1 VTECLFLDTEFDQNV
16 ACRITVVNSA
26 GHLVIDTL
34 VKQEGAPPHRQTR
47 IHGIT
52 DKMLEDAPSL
62 QEVVIHL
69 LEICGPQGG
78 KTVFVAHG
86 GRQDLKCLSLF
97 NCHYIDT

>member
-1 VTECLFLDTEFDQNV
+1 
-16 ACRITVVNSA
+16 
-26 GHLVIDTL
+26 
-34 VKQEGAPPHRQTR
+34 
-47 IHGIT
+47 
-52 DKMLEDAPSL
+52 MLEDAPCL
-62 QEVVIHL
+62 QEVVKHL